1 MAAQI
6 LQQPGMANVGIGN
19 EIKSNKSSF
28 SEITHWMLYNTIAS
42 DFEHLQMKG
51 KESSSLFPQTKC
63 RNSWTIGD
71 KLQKY
76 GTHYYKIPHSLFV
89 TYNKMRRYYRNAT
102 EHRSHGNFK

>member
-1 MAAQI
+1 
-6 LQQPGMANVGIGN
+6 
-19 EIKSNKSSF
+19 
-28 SEITHWMLYNTIAS
+28 MLYNTIAS

-63 RNSWTIGD
+63 RNSWTMGD

-76 GTHYYKIPHSLFV
+76 GTLYYTITHFYKIPHSLFV

-102 EHRSHGNFK
+102 EHRSHGNFKQRGGIREFLWVLNAQKEIA